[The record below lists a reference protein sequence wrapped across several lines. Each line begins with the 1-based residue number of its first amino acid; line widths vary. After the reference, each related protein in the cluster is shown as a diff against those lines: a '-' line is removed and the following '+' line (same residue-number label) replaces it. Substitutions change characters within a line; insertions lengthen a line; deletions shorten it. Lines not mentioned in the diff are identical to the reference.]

1 MDTKDVTDNRIFLK
15 TFKSFL
21 FESVT
26 NYLKISQVEGEKH
39 VSGDDQSMRKFSKYS
54 RGHSKST
61 FAQK

>member
-26 NYLKISQVEGEKH
+26 DYLKISQVEGEKR

-54 RGHSKST
+54 RGH
-61 FAQK
+61 